1 MSFAAFL
8 AQIGEKT
15 EKDTSSVK
23 VRFQDSTLTLSYNLF
38 NGPESNWVQCFQVTE
53 VKSIPSGYF
62 GFTASTGDLTDEHS
76 IFSFKVGR
84 DDERRRETA
93 RDEER
98 RRETKRD
105 EER

>member
-1 MSFAAFL
+1 M
-8 AQIGEKT
+8 
-15 EKDTSSVK
+15 K

-84 DDERRRETA
+84 DGETKSDEERRRKMK
-93 RDEER
+93 RDEEK

-105 EER
+105 EAR